1 MAIIAEVRRGGHV
14 ESVHSGS
21 FVVTDA
27 DGRVVLAAGDPERA
41 VFPRSAIK
49 ALQALPLLVG
59 GAADRFGLSGAE
71 LALACASHAGA
82 PEHTRVAAGMLA
94 KAGRDVGCL
103 ACGAHWPSSSSA
115 ARALAA
121 DGGVASALHNNCSG
135 KHAGF
140 VCGAVAA
147 GVDPAG
153 YIGPDHPTMRSVTRA
168 VAEVTGAR
176 LEAGN
181 RGVDGCSIP
190 TFMIP
195 LRAVAAGFARFGT
208 GQHLPVE
215 FAAAAVRL
223 RAAVAENPVMVAGSG
238 RFDTEIM
245 AALGDAAFVKTGA
258 EGVHAG
264 ALPGLGLG
272 FAIKADDG
280 GNRAAD
286 ACAAAVLARFLGAS
300 AVVEKWAAQRLVN
313 WNGIEVGEV
322 RATLGRSDK

>member
-14 ESVHSGS
+14 ESVHAGS

-27 DGRVVLAAGDPERA
+27 EGRVVLSAGDVERA

-49 ALQALPLLVG
+49 ALQALPLLAG

-71 LALACASHAGA
+71 LALACASHSGTPA
-82 PEHTRVAAGMLA
+82 HTEVAAGMLA
-94 KAGRDVGCL
+94 KAGQDVGCL
-103 ACGAHWPSSSSA
+103 ECGVHWPSSSSA
-115 ARALAA
+115 ARALAEG
-121 DGGVASALHNNCSG
+121 GGVASALHNTCSG

-140 VCGAVAA
+140 VCSAVAA
-147 GVDPAG
+147 GVDSAG
-153 YIGPDHPTMRSVTRA
+153 YVGPDHPVMRVVTAA

-176 LEAGN
+176 LDARN

-190 TFMIP
+190 TYMMP

-208 GQHLPVE
+208 GVHLPAE

-223 RAAVAENPVMVAGSG
+223 RAAVAANPVMVAGAG
-238 RFDTEIM
+238 RFDTEILG
-245 AALGDAAFVKTGA
+245 ALGDAAFVKTGA

-264 ALPGLGLG
+264 ALPGLSLG

-286 ACAAAVLARFLGAS
+286 ACAAAVLRYFLGAS
-300 AVVEKWAAQRLVN
+300 PVVEKWAAQKLVN

-322 RATLGRSDK
+322 RATLGRSDA